1 MSVLTLVLASTS
13 PRRYQILS
21 LLNLSF
27 LMVPPDSLEEVS
39 ENRPPEQEALHQ
51 AKRKAMSLAARF
63 PEAILVG
70 SDTLINLDG
79 IMIGKPRDHDD
90 ARYIL
95 RRLRGRSHE
104 VITAV
109 AMFKGTKAFEAVETA
124 RVHMREFTYSELE
137 AYVATGDPLDKAGGY
152 SIQGTG
158 RGLVAGF
165 DGDYLAV
172 VGLPIRAVAEGL
184 RQFGVEVTLDLDSL
198 YRERDFLNWKSFA

>member
-1 MSVLTLVLASTS
+1 LTLVLASTS

-39 ENRPPEQEALHQ
+39 EKHPPEQEALHQ

-70 SDTLINLDG
+70 SDTLISLDG

-109 AMFKGTKAFEAVETA
+109 AMFKRTKAFEAVETA
-124 RVHMREFTYSELE
+124 RVHMRDFTYSELE
-137 AYVATGDPLDKAGGY
+137 TYVATGDPLDKAGAY

-184 RQFGVEVTLDLDSL
+184 REFGVEVTLDLDRL